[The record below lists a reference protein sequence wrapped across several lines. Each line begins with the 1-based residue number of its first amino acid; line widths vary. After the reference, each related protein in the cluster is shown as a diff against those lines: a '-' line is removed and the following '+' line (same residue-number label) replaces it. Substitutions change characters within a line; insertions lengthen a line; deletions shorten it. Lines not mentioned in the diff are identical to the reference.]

1 MTKSE
6 LGSLCVDFLP
16 FLKYFWPLICV
27 MISLP
32 LNSKMG
38 EKKLTYALILMRC
51 VGIVM
56 RKIFA
61 MPLTQVRTLSTLN
74 ILKMNGWS

>member
-1 MTKSE
+1 MCRFASFFE
-6 LGSLCVDFLP
+6 IVMALDLCQDFASSIP
-16 FLKYFWPLICV
+16 KW
-27 MISLP
+27 MKQ
-32 LNSKMG
+32 N
-38 EKKLTYALILMRC
+38 LTYALILMRC

-61 MPLTQVRTLSTLN
+61 MPLTHIRTLST